1 MVMVAYIKEVSG
13 RHIGDG
19 VFYTEQEAAAL
30 IGQGVAMLATDYRQM
45 LEDRKERAKEMRHI
59 REDKADAKEAKADAK
74 EAREVRLAKADAK
87 EDKADAKEA
96 KEVKEVKK
104 APEAPKKDKMIHAP
118 MKKKAE
124 GKSKSEPSEPV
135 MRWRK

>member
-45 LEDRKERAKEMRHI
+45 LEDRKERAKEMRHV
-59 REDKADAKEAKADAK
+59 REDKDK
-74 EAREVRLAKADAK
+74 K
-87 EDKADAKEA
+87 EDK
-96 KEVKEVKK
+96 KEVAEMPVSYQTMAADEEDRDKESEKK
-104 APEAPKKDKMIHAP
+104 APESPKKDKMIRSP
-118 MKKKAE
+118 IKKKAAN
-124 GKSKSEPSEPV
+124 KSKSEPAEPA